1 MRGYELMYILEPT
14 LDEEATK
21 ALIGQIEEFMGKQG
35 ATVEATDPWG
45 KRRLAY
51 RIGKHL
57 EGYYV
62 LSRLKAEAKIVSE
75 LERRLR
81 GTDGVLR
88 FITVRADKEQG
99 KKRRAR
105 GGGREGG
112 DWGAVAPPPVGKESA
127 SITAGAKC
135 VSFAPRRSITSTG
148 RTRNSSLPSSRKE
161 RRSCRGGSRAPAPHT
176 SES

>member
-62 LSRLKAEAKIVSE
+62 LSRLKGEGKNVSE

-81 GTDGVLR
+81 VTDGVLR
-88 FITVRADKEQG
+88 FITVRADKEQE
-99 KKRRAR
+99 KLERRRAR
-105 GGGREGG
+105 KAAGEQARRERRRKAAGGGPTG
-112 DWGAVAPPPVGKESA
+112 PPPQG
-127 SITAGAKC
+127 AGAGG
-135 VSFAPRRSITSTG
+135 VGGGA
-148 RTRNSSLPSSRKE
+148 SSR
-161 RRSCRGGSRAPAPHT
+161 G
-176 SES
+176 

>member
-21 ALIGQIEEFMGKQG
+21 ALIGQIDGFIANEG

-51 RIGKHL
+51 RIGKHH

-62 LSRLKAEAKIVSE
+62 LSRLRAEAKSVSE

-81 GTDGVLR
+81 VTSGVLR
-88 FITVRADKEQG
+88 FLTVRVDKEQE
-99 KKRRAR
+99 KVERRRVRKEAR
-105 GGGREGG
+105 EQARQDRRRKAAAGRSGG
-112 DWGAVAPPPVGKESA
+112 D
-127 SITAGAKC
+127 
-135 VSFAPRRSITSTG
+135 
-148 RTRNSSLPSSRKE
+148 SSPS
-161 RRSCRGGSRAPAPHT
+161 PAPFAADDGSSPDAT
-176 SES
+176 LPPAGSGKSDKSDKEDEEGS

>member
-62 LSRLKAEAKIVSE
+62 LSRLQAEAKIVSE

-81 GTDGVLR
+81 VTDGVLR
-88 FITVRADKEQG
+88 FMTVRVDKEQE
-99 KKRRAR
+99 KLERRRAKKAA
-105 GGGREGG
+105 REQ
-112 DWGAVAPPPVGKESA
+112 ARRERRRK
-127 SITAGAKC
+127 AGASGSAGPPRQ
-135 VSFAPRRSITSTG
+135 VSVADDMEATE
-148 RTRNSSLPSSRKE
+148 SSRV
-161 RRSCRGGSRAPAPHT
+161 A
-176 SES
+176 ESDGDEE